1 MTKEQWQQTLQVMT
15 DQGALKSAPP
25 VDAVFTDAFLKAGD

>member
-25 VDAVFTDAFLKAGD
+25 VGVFTDAFLKTGD